1 MKYHYF
7 EHCFSQC
14 MKKEGREE
22 GFCFLV
28 FILDLITIY
37 MGLGFI
43 HHRAVKWVVL
53 GADGMSLI
61 VDG

>member
-1 MKYHYF
+1 M
-7 EHCFSQC
+7 E
-14 MKKEGREE
+14 KEGRQDER
-22 GFCFLV
+22 FARFLV